1 MNIQN
6 LSSYDPFADTGE
18 DNHVEVDAKD
28 DKKTK
33 TQERYV
39 HIRIQQRNGRKTLTT
54 LQGLPKE
61 YDVKKILKAF
71 KKDFACN
78 GTLVE
83 DPELGEVIQLQG
95 DQRQKIAAF
104 LVEVGIPK
112 DTVRVHGF

>member
-1 MNIQN
+1 MSLQQWVGQA
-6 LSSYDPFADTGE
+6 LGKSLTSC
-18 DNHVEVDAKD
+18 VELI
-28 DKKTK
+28 T
-33 TQERYV
+33 
-39 HIRIQQRNGRKTLTT
+39 
-54 LQGLPKE
+54 PE